1 MPKAVAILAV
11 GTMLYICAMRY
22 LDQTQIQT
30 IGKCAS
36 DNAGQEYIMVYDAQA
51 GRIGCLAI
59 PSMKAL

>member
-1 MPKAVAILAV
+1 MPRAVAILAV
-11 GTMLYICAMRY
+11 GLMLYICAMRY
-22 LDQTQIQT
+22 LDQTQIQA

-36 DNAGQEYIMVYDAQA
+36 DNVGQEYIMVIDTQT